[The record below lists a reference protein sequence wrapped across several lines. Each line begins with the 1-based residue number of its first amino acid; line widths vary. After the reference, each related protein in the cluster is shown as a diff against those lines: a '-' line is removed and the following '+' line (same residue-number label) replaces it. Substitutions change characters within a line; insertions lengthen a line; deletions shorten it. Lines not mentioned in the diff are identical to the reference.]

1 MKPPKH
7 PVTKKELVGGFD
19 PLTVSQKPFGYR
31 ETRVTKDVFA
41 TEPYWFPIE
50 PDPED

>member
-1 MKPPKH
+1 VKLKPPKH

-31 ETRVTKDVFA
+31 ETVADMTTMTITRPLPFGSGD
-41 TEPYWFPIE
+41 
-50 PDPED
+50 